1 MLPNLAA
8 TFSSLASSV
17 FSDFGLAG
25 HSCLFDASS
34 FLGFSAI
41 FHWFSSS
48 QLLFSACFSCSSSFF
63 WSVSMENC
71 TALPEGL
78 LSFSLCFLLS
88 WPHSRKLSTSYDSSH
103 CFQCQRLLWALW
115 SESCLKPT
123 LGVPQAPQPQHL
135 ELSFRSPS
143 SAQPMTHC
151 LPSCSNQRSILP
163 SFLHSSLIQSS
174 SSAKMLLSLTHQL
187 FFPPSLLLPP
197 QPSHHLVLPEHYTS
211 PVCLPG
217 FIHVPS
223 LFILHSSQHDLLK
236 F

>member
-88 WPHSRKLSTSYDSSH
+88 WSHAPPSKAVYKLWLLTLFSVSASPVSSIVRELLETYPWSTTGTSASAFRTVFPLTFFSSTNDTLSA
-103 CFQCQRLLWALW
+103 QL
-115 SESCLKPT
+115 LKPE
-123 LGVPQAPQPQHL
+123 A
-135 ELSFRSPS
+135 
-143 SAQPMTHC
+143 
-151 LPSCSNQRSILP
+151 
-163 SFLHSSLIQSS
+163 HSS
-174 SSAKMLLSLTHQL
+174 
-187 FFPPSLLLPP
+187 FFSSLLPD
-197 QPSHHLVLPEHYTS
+197 
-211 PVCLPG
+211 PV
-217 FIHVPS
+217 
-223 LFILHSSQHDLLK
+223 
-236 F
+236 